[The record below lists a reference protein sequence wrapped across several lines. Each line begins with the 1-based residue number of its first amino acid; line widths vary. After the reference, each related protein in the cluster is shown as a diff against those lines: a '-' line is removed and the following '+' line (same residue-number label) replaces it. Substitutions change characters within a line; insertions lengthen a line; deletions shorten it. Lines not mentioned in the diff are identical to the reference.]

1 MHRERPDYVKR
12 MLQAPLARETLSL
25 VRRCNISD
33 DKWKIFRLAEGGV
46 WRRLKQKEIAAQYDI
61 SAARVSM
68 IVRDVR
74 ERLIRAV
81 KEPDAADMVRAYRRL
96 RYAELKNRLVDNA
109 GTVRD
114 ITKLFSSDRYDKRHA
129 DVHLGWD
136 YKVDF
141 VAAGERLSITGRS
154 RLSDSRG
161 DSEPTGYRSAYTI
174 FWAVKAN
181 SPTEVPAMSLFGNGS
196 ADSICHRA
204 VRRSLL
210 LIDFNEMFW
219 VVAGRSIL
227 LGEKRLV
234 INLEPAEYKSE
245 TARLAIPGG
254 SR

>member
-1 MHRERPDYVKR
+1 M
-12 MLQAPLARETLSL
+12 ARETLSL

-33 DKWKIFRLAEGGV
+33 DKWKIFRLAEGGT

-68 IVRDVR
+68 IVRDVI

-81 KEPDAADMVRAYRRL
+81 KEPDAADMVRAYRRS
-96 RYAELKNRLVDNA
+96 RYAELKNRLVANA

-129 DVHLGWD
+129 DVHIGWD
-136 YKVDF
+136 CKVDF

-154 RLSDSRG
+154 RLSDFRG
-161 DSEPTGYRSAYTI
+161 DFKPTGYRSAYTI

-181 SPTEVPAMSLFGNGS
+181 GPTEVPATSLFGNDLTGG
-196 ADSICHRA
+196 IFYRA

-210 LIDFNEMFW
+210 LIDFNDIFW

-234 INLEPAEYKSE
+234 IFLKPADIKSG
-245 TARLAIPGG
+245 TARLVIPGG